1 MSATSDTQTS
11 GTDSELNVLVA
22 ALGLTANDRY
32 VKDLGALA
40 DKAESAIQSI
50 AGMNGRRVDNVV
62 LRGNYALEQEL
73 EERMDED
80 ALPDVQ
86 YESIDFRMLLD
97 DEPETYDNG
106 SKEISG
112 VRLTAEE
119 KAENNDGD
127 VAEFGDDASMAAIVA
142 ASDPDQETVDEMIE
156 ALDTVDD
163 DFDADED
170 EFVIHEWREVE
181 YEDGSTGME
190 LFSDFDLRI
199 REHRN
204 AIPMGEVVSVT
215 DDDYDPEATVLTQQR
230 INRAKAKAMAKTDER
245 LYSSWHDNVTVDAA
259 VFIHDGSDRGMAAL
273 ENARGQNDWAK
284 YPSQCEGTVLELSAN
299 QDDDAIVDWERYML
313 ETGDLDADELT
324 DEQVEM
330 LQELHTDEDLDYMGV
345 DVETASPETPEQP
358 AEAGDGVQPASAD

>member
-106 SKEISG
+106 SKEING

-170 EFVIHEWREVE
+170 EFSIRE
-181 YEDGSTGME
+181 
-190 LFSDFDLRI
+190 DFDLRI

-204 AIPMGEVVSVT
+204 AIPMGEVISVT

-245 LYSSWHDNVTVDAA
+245 LYNSWYDNVTVDAA

-330 LQELHTDEDLDYMGV
+330 LHELHTDEDLDYMGV

-358 AEAGDGVQPASAD
+358 AGAGDGVQPASAD